1 MAGAILGSLDGNQ
14 PAQACWGLGLAETA
28 ILLRLNTI
36 GIRSKNQAEAEALE
50 DALSGLSVLRR
61 ETVDFKKAQMQSVN
75 ALQPHAN

>member
-1 MAGAILGSLDGNQ
+1 MEALLETNQ
-14 PAQACWGLGLAETA
+14 HKLVGRVGLAETA

-75 ALQPHAN
+75 ALRPHSN